1 MIDRMTRIGTVAALA
16 LALVSAAPAA
26 VAAEELAP
34 AAEAVAAGDLEL
46 ALARLAELFD
56 RGYATPART
65 LADPRFAPL
74 REDPEGRVAWRDLL
88 RDHVRESRVAMVP
101 PGEPGEPMRVRG
113 RVVRSP
119 DGAPIAGAVLEI
131 SHTDASGRYEP
142 LEDAGDDDRA
152 RLFAFVRSDAEGRF
166 ELETIKPAPYP
177 GSSEGAAHFHFV
189 IRADGFRRYGADFRP
204 YDHPR
209 DPAERATSIERGW
222 RFSTVHREGDLLVC
236 EVTIPMRP
244 EPD

>member
-1 MIDRMTRIGTVAALA
+1 M
-16 LALVSAAPAA
+16 ALVLTAAAPTPGL
-26 VAAEELAP
+26 AEELAP

-46 ALARLAELFD
+46 ALTRLAELFED
-56 RGYATPART
+56 GYPTPSRV

-74 REDPEGRVAWRDLL
+74 REDPEGRAGWRELM
-88 RDHVRESRVAMVP
+88 RAHAPESRVTMVP
-101 PGEPGEPMRVRG
+101 PGEPGEPILVRG

-142 LEDAGDDDRA
+142 GEDAGDDDRA

-177 GSSEGAAHFHFV
+177 GASAGAAHFHFV

-222 RFSTVHREGDLLVC
+222 RFSTVHHEGDLLVC